1 MRLLFKALCLAL
13 VCQLSYAITP
23 VGAEVNLYGGIS
35 KVDGGQKSVFFNSA
49 FPEHD
54 TLVKDSESNYNFIGG
69 GGIAY
74 NFLMDENNSNS
85 LIHDVSIGLDYYGF
99 NTSVTGDV
107 LQFGVLHFNNFD
119 YDFNIETQRLMLDA
133 QLNFRPLKNKMML
146 FVVAGIGAA
155 NVKAQYYDT
164 PNLVHGTSG
173 GGINLPSNT
182 EHNTAYSVG
191 AGFRIPVTQKIHVSL
206 SYLYTDLGSATTGSA
221 SIPFAS
227 GTIQPVTMQVH
238 TQTGLVGINYAF
250 H

>member
-1 MRLLFKALCLAL
+1 MRLFFKALFPAL
-13 VCQLSYAITP
+13 LCQLSYAIAP

-35 KVDGGQKSVFFNSA
+35 TVNGGPKLLLFNSA
-49 FPEHD
+49 FPEQD
-54 TLVKDSESNYNFIGG
+54 ALVKDSESNYNFIGG

-74 NFLMDENNSNS
+74 NFLIDENNSNS

-107 LQFGVLHFNNFD
+107 LQFGVIYLNNFD
-119 YDFNIETQRLMLDA
+119 YNLNIETQRLMLDA
-133 QLNFRPLKNKMML
+133 QLNFHPLKNKIIP

-173 GGINLPSNT
+173 GGISLSSNT

-206 SYLYTDLGSATTGSA
+206 SYLYTDLGSATTGSV

-238 TQTGLVGINYAF
+238 TQTGLMGINYAF